1 MEELQFRI
9 DYVTDKGHERLQFR
23 TYGETV
29 EAIIAFIM
37 DEGFSG
43 SGDAYRFVDSH
54 VWDVGSFVKSPPF
67 NCKVTIQEPALPDD
81 CQFEI
86 ARKFD
91 GGIDLWEDVT
101 GDWTDAELAVLA
113 EKLQEK
119 TVKYCNTFIL
129 DLYGYLVDT
138 RDRMQEEEEGGEE

>member
-1 MEELQFRI
+1 MEDLQFRI
-9 DYVTDKGHERLQFR
+9 DHVTDGGHKRLQFR
-23 TYGETV
+23 TYRETV
-29 EAIIAFIM
+29 EAIAGFIL
-37 DEGFSG
+37 DDAYTG
-43 SGDAYRFVDSH
+43 SGDAYRT
-54 VWDVGSFVKSPPF
+54 VGEHIWNVGNFIKNPPF
-67 NCKVTIQEPALPDD
+67 DCKVTIQPSALPDD
-81 CQFEI
+81 CKFEI

-119 TVKYCNTFIL
+119 TIKYCNTFIL